1 MPLPTPELEGEKKSN
16 TAPRKGRAASS
27 TKTKAKTGDASDK
40 PAPRK
45 RKKAAEAPA
54 PRGLA
59 AMDLGGAPPP
69 EVEALQGLIELDG
82 GAVLGAYR
90 EPLGGNWTVL
100 AGLPIDRVEPTPF
113 QRDLSQAHIAKLSD
127 VMDRLN
133 RFLDPIIAV
142 RTLDG
147 PYWTPNGNHRLS
159 ALKKLGARSVIALVV
174 PDKNVAYKILALN
187 TEKAHNLREKALEV
201 VRMARSMAALDALD
215 DARPERDY
223 ALEFEEPALLTLGL
237 CYEARGR
244 FSGGPYQPLL
254 RHIDAFLDA
263 PLPEA
268 MEIREARAKKL
279 LELDETVS
287 KAVAKLREHGMESP
301 YLKAFVVAR
310 CNPLR
315 FRRGPKR
322 SNESPAPPFDA
333 TLDAMHRAALRFD
346 PGSIRPTDLARAG
359 GPPPEE

>member
-1 MPLPTPELEGEKKSN
+1 MPLPTPELEGETN
-16 TAPRKGRAASS
+16 TTKPGRRRAASS
-27 TKTKAKTGDASDK
+27 KKAKVADASEK
-40 PAPRK
+40 PAPKRRRK
-45 RKKAAEAPA
+45 AVEAPA

-59 AMDLGGAPPP
+59 TVDLGGPPPP
-69 EVEALQGLIELDG
+69 EVQALQGLIELDG

-100 AGLPIDRVEPTPF
+100 AGLPIERVEPTPF

-142 RTLDG
+142 RTSDG

-201 VRMARSMAALDALD
+201 VRMARSMAALDP
-215 DARPERDY
+215 RPERDF

-268 MEIREARAKKL
+268 MEIREKRALKV
-279 LELDETVS
+279 LELDQAVS
-287 KAVAKLREHGMESP
+287 RAVATLREQGMESP

-315 FRRGPKR
+315 FRRGPKGA
-322 SNESPAPPFDA
+322 SASPAPPFEE
-333 TLDAMHRAALRFD
+333 TLDAMHRAALRFN
-346 PGSIRPTDLARAG
+346 PASIRPTDLARAG
-359 GPPPEE
+359 GPPAEE

>member
-1 MPLPTPELEGEKKSN
+1 MPAHTPELEGETKP
-16 TAPRKGRAASS
+16 AAKGRRRAASPKKTS
-27 TKTKAKTGDASDK
+27 TADASEK
-40 PAPRK
+40 PARGR
-45 RKKAAEAPA
+45 RKKAAEEPA
-54 PRGLA
+54 PRGLST
-59 AMDLGGAPPP
+59 MELGGALPA
-69 EVEALQGLIELDG
+69 EVEALTGLIELDG
-82 GAVLGAYR
+82 GAVLGSYR
-90 EPLGGNWTVL
+90 EPLGGHWTVL

-113 QRDLSQAHIAKLSD
+113 QRDLSQAHIAKLCD
-127 VMDRLN
+127 VMGRLN

-142 RTLDG
+142 RTADG

-201 VRMARSMAALDALD
+201 VRMARSMASLDS
-215 DARPERDY
+215 RPERDF

-254 RHIDAFLDA
+254 RHIEAFLDA
-263 PLPEA
+263 PLQEA
-268 MEIREARAKKL
+268 MEIRQARAQKL
-279 LELDETVS
+279 LELDQAVS
-287 KAVAKLREHGMESP
+287 LAVAKLREQGMESP

-315 FRRGPKR
+315 FRRGPKAA
-322 SNESPAPPFDA
+322 NGSPPPPFEE
-333 TLDAMHRAALRFD
+333 TIDAMHRAALRFNAA
-346 PGSIRPTDLARAG
+346 SIRPTDLARAG
-359 GPPPEE
+359 GPPAEE